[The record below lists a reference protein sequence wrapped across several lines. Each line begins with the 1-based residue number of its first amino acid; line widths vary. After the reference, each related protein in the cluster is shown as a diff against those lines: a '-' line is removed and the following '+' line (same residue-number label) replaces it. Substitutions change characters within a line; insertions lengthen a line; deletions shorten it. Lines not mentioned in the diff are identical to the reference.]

1 MTGVDRQ
8 TAVFA
13 AQLGSLA
20 DLIGHLRAP
29 MALSDAGCKE
39 IAEKIVDAANM
50 ILDLNEENRTLR
62 ARVVFLRDAL
72 TASTAD
78 IRKTLGA

>member
-1 MTGVDRQ
+1 
-8 TAVFA
+8 
-13 AQLGSLA
+13 
-20 DLIGHLRAP
+20 